1 MQATD
6 NTPTSSNNEEY
17 LLSVRDLRTYFHLYE
32 GVVRAVDG
40 VSFDL
45 RLGQTLGIIGE
56 SGCGKSV
63 TVQSIMRLVPSPPG
77 KIEGGQMLL
86 RLPGPDGAPPEE
98 VDLAAIPAEGDQMQ
112 SIRWRHIS
120 IIFQEPMTALSPV
133 HTIGDQI
140 TEAMLFHLPGV
151 NKADARGRTI
161 ELLQG
166 VGIPRADKLI
176 DAYSYQFSGGM
187 RQRAMIAM
195 ALACR
200 PELLIADEP
209 TTALDVTVGAQILAL
224 IKKLQRDFNMAMLYI
239 SHDLAVVGQ
248 MADNIMVMYLG
259 VAVEL
264 ASTYETYRNPLHP
277 YTQALWRSIPSIDG
291 PLERLQPIVGSLPNP
306 YAPRQGCPFYSRCE
320 RRMDHCQ
327 TTVPDFV
334 QVGPGH
340 WVRCFLY
347 V

>member
-1 MQATD
+1 MQAT
-6 NTPTSSNNEEY
+6 NNAPNAPLGEDY

-40 VSFDL
+40 VSFDI

-63 TVQSIMRLVPSPPG
+63 TVQSIMRPVPTPPG
-77 KIEGGQMLL
+77 RIEGGQMLL
-86 RLPGPDGAPPEE
+86 RLPGPDGAPREA
-98 VDLAAIPAEGDQMQ
+98 VDLASIPADGDQMQ
-112 SIRWRHIS
+112 HIRWRHIS

-140 TEAMLFHLPGV
+140 TEAMLFHMPGLT
-151 NKADARGRTI
+151 KADARRQTI

-166 VGIPRADKLI
+166 VGIPRADRFI
-176 DAYSYQFSGGM
+176 DAYSSQFSGGM

-195 ALACR
+195 ALSCR

-224 IKKLQRDFNMAMLYI
+224 IKDLQRKHNMAMLYI

-248 MADNIMVMYLG
+248 MSDNIMVMYLG

-264 ASTYETYRNPLHP
+264 ASTRETYNSPLHP

-291 PLERLQPIVGSLPNP
+291 PLERLRPIVGNLPNP

-327 TTVPDFV
+327 DAVPDIV
-334 QVGPGH
+334 EVNPGH

-347 V
+347 T

>member
-1 MQATD
+1 MQAT
-6 NTPTSSNNEEY
+6 NEDY
-17 LLSVRDLRTYFHLYE
+17 LLSVRDLRTYFYLYE
-32 GVVRAVDG
+32 GIVRAVDG
-40 VSFDL
+40 VSFDI
-45 RLGQTLGIIGE
+45 RQGQTLGIIGE

-63 TVQSIMRLVPSPPG
+63 TVQSIIRLVPTPPG
-77 KIEGGQMLL
+77 KIMGGQMLL
-86 RLPGPDGAPPEE
+86 RLPGLNGTPPEV
-98 VDLAAIPAEGDQMQ
+98 VDLASIPAEGEQMQ
-112 SIRWRHIS
+112 HIRWRHIS

-140 TEAMLFHLPGV
+140 TEAMLFHMPGLSR
-151 NKADARGRTI
+151 AEARHRTI
-161 ELLQG
+161 ELLQS

-195 ALACR
+195 ALALR

-224 IKKLQRDFNMAMLYI
+224 IKNLQREYNMAMLYI

-264 ASTYETYRNPLHP
+264 ASTRETYRNPLHP

-291 PLERLQPIVGSLPNP
+291 PLERLQPIVGNLPNP
-306 YAPRQGCPFYSRCE
+306 YAARQGCPFYSRCE
-320 RRMDHCQ
+320 KRMDHCKDA
-327 TTVPDFV
+327 VPDFV
-334 QVGPGH
+334 EVNPGH

-347 V
+347 A